1 MWFTHLPWET
11 SELEP
16 GRTVSGEVPSRV
28 IGTLMSIHVPPA
40 DCKAEGTATRT
51 VRRDKQQIPIDK
63 TPPKCT
69 VTPAASE

>member
-11 SELEP
+11 SELGP

-40 DCKAEGTATRT
+40 DCKAEGTATRIL
-51 VRRDKQQIPIDK
+51 RPNGQQIPLDK
-63 TPPKCT
+63 PAAECT
-69 VTPAASE
+69 VPMKAS